1 MRFSGMGRTGMK
13 RRFLS
18 KSLILL
24 LLIFRANSSD
34 AETPADPIGEYFR
47 GEIMKYDIDFWI
59 FSRVAEGVA
68 TFRSL
73 GGGKYEAFHEGKT
86 LGLAGLITRYRR
98 DVYRSFMGTINN
110 GRRLIP
116 LRFEEDVIIGS
127 KVKKRTTVFDYA
139 ARKVTIET
147 QKEGESSREE
157 VEIPFGML
165 YDDPMTAFYNFR
177 FGVYGKVEPGKIFT
191 IRTVPRK
198 ESPEPIRMFVASK
211 KEEEQ
216 RRSEENEKEGKDLFI
231 RVLLDKD
238 FVGSLQ
244 GAVEVWFTKDV
255 IPMAGV
261 AKDVFFYGDIQGHL
275 TYRGFSGLNEK
286 NLLPQKP

>member
-1 MRFSGMGRTGMK
+1 MPVMK
-13 RRFLS
+13 RMLFF
-18 KSLILL
+18 KSLL
-24 LLIFRANSSD
+24 LLLLLFRPDPSAGKGVG
-34 AETPADPIGEYFR
+34 DPIGEYFR
-47 GEIMKYDIDFWI
+47 GEIMKYDIDFWV

-73 GGGKYEAFHEGKT
+73 GDGRYEAFHEGKT
-86 LGLAGLITRYRR
+86 LGLAGLVTRYRR
-98 DVYRSFMGTINN
+98 DVYRSVMGTINS

-116 LRFEEDVIIGS
+116 LRFEEDVIIGP
-127 KVKKRTTVFDYA
+127 KIRKRTTVFDYA

-157 VEIPFGML
+157 VEIPYGML

-177 FGVYGKVEPGKIFT
+177 FGVYGKVEPGKIFI

-198 ESPEPIRMFVASK
+198 ESPQPIRLNVASK

-216 RRSEENEKEGKDLFI
+216 RRSEENEKEGKDFFI
-231 RVLLDKD
+231 RVLLDKE

-244 GAVEVWFTKDV
+244 GEVEVWFSKDI
-255 IPMAGV
+255 IPMTGV
-261 AKDVFFYGDIQGHL
+261 AKDVFFYGDIRGRL
-275 TYRGFSGLNEK
+275 TYWGFSGSNEK
-286 NLLPQKP
+286 NLVPQKP

>member
-1 MRFSGMGRTGMK
+1 MGKTGMK
-13 RRFLS
+13 RRFLFNS
-18 KSLILL
+18 LL
-24 LLIFRANSSD
+24 LLLLLFRANPSSV
-34 AETPADPIGEYFR
+34 ATAGDPIGEYFR
-47 GEIMKYDIDFWI
+47 GETMKYDVDFWV

-73 GGGKYEAFHEGKT
+73 GDGRYEAFHEGKT
-86 LGLAGLITRYRR
+86 LGLVGLVTRNRR
-98 DVYRSFMGTINN
+98 DVYRSVMGTINN

-116 LRFEEDVIIGS
+116 LRFEEDVVIGS
-127 KVKKRTTVFDYA
+127 KVRKRTTVFDYA

-147 QKEGESSREE
+147 QKEEGISKEE
-157 VEIPFGML
+157 VGIPYGAL

-198 ESPEPIRMFVASK
+198 ESPEPIRMIVASK

-216 RRSEENEKEGKDLFI
+216 KRSEEAEKDGKDIFI
-231 RVLLDKD
+231 KVQLDKE

-244 GAVEVWFTKDV
+244 GEVEVWFTRDV
-255 IPMAGV
+255 VPMTGV
-261 AKDVFFYGDIQGHL
+261 AKDVFFYGDIRGHL
-275 TYRGFSGLNEK
+275 TYRGLSGSNEK

>member
-1 MRFSGMGRTGMK
+1 
-13 RRFLS
+13 
-18 KSLILL
+18 
-24 LLIFRANSSD
+24 
-34 AETPADPIGEYFR
+34 
-47 GEIMKYDIDFWI
+47 
-59 FSRVAEGVA
+59 VA

-86 LGLAGLITRYRR
+86 LGLAGLVTRYRR
-98 DVYRSFMGTINN
+98 DVYRSVMGTINN

-127 KVKKRTTVFDYA
+127 KIRKRTTVFDYA
-139 ARKVTIET
+139 ARKVTIAT
-147 QKEGESSREE
+147 QKEEGASKEE
-157 VEIPFGML
+157 VEIPFGTL

-198 ESPEPIRMFVASK
+198 DSPEPIRMTVAPK
-211 KEEEQ
+211 KEEEE
-216 RRSEENEKEGKDLFI
+216 RRSEEAEKEGRDLFI
-231 RVLLDKD
+231 KVRLDKE

-244 GAVEVWFTKDV
+244 GEVEVWFTKDV
-255 IPMAGV
+255 VPMSGV
-261 AKDVFFYGDIQGHL
+261 AKDVFLYGDIRGHL
-275 TYRGFSGLNEK
+275 TYRGFAGPNER